1 MKFRLRSSL
10 GVAATIV
17 GIGLVWGGSPAR
29 GAPPC
34 PSGAGIGKADSCHIN
49 VNCVDGLPEKRA
61 VVKIAGPGPMGTET
75 VASGVLLN
83 DAQNSGTPWVLTAL
97 HVIDVDGNGIVEAA
111 EANFFGIHAKF
122 AFALES
128 NCDGTNPSL
137 GFQVEGAT
145 VVASDTVVDLALL
158 QVSISPQQLSANA
171 DPFFAGW
178 DSLLLDPP
186 PNVHMIHH
194 PCCDVQMLSGGESPF
209 RMGDDFIALAG
220 WRCGGSE
227 RGSSGSPLFATATR
241 TVLGAFSGLLVEPPG
256 ATDGLSCAP
265 DSTIHLFGAYNGF
278 GHQFLGALPSVPGHD
293 PA

>member
-49 VNCVDGLPEKRA
+49 VNCVDGLP
-61 VVKIAGPGPMGTET
+61 
-75 VASGVLLN
+75 
-83 DAQNSGTPWVLTAL
+83 
-97 HVIDVDGNGIVEAA
+97 
-111 EANFFGIHAKF
+111 
-122 AFALES
+122 
-128 NCDGTNPSL
+128 
-137 GFQVEGAT
+137 
-145 VVASDTVVDLALL
+145 
-158 QVSISPQQLSANA
+158 
-171 DPFFAGW
+171 GW